1 MLTSQ
6 VKILFSDMITFGFKS
21 KTGGLLRAVVAIV
34 LGVIM
39 VSFPGSSLVVIV
51 KILAAFLI
59 ASGLVSLVF
68 GIVNRQNGGLA
79 LMITNTLVD
88 IILGILIFMFP
99 AEVASIVMF
108 LLGLLIMFFGIFQI
122 VVLMSANRVLPVGIW
137 TFLLPVLCAAGG
149 AMVMFHPFG
158 LGSVITLVAGI
169 ALLVYG
175 VSELMATWKMRK
187 SMKEYEIHY
196 SAGGRTGR
204 GQDSGDRIEVKDVDY
219 EKVGDDK

>member
-1 MLTSQ
+1 
-6 VKILFSDMITFGFKS
+6 MITFGFKS

-122 VVLMSANRVLPVGIW
+122 VVLMSANRVFPVGIW

-187 SMKEYEIHY
+187 AMKEYEIHY
-196 SAGGRTGR
+196 SAGGRTDR

>member
-187 SMKEYEIHY
+187 AMKEYEIHY
-196 SAGGRTGR
+196 SAGGRTDR
-204 GQDSGDRIEVKDVDY
+204 GQDSRDRIEVKDVDY

>member
-1 MLTSQ
+1 
-6 VKILFSDMITFGFKS
+6 MITFGFKS

-187 SMKEYEIHY
+187 AMKEYEIHY

>member
-187 SMKEYEIHY
+187 AMKEYEIHY
-196 SAGGRTGR
+196 SAGGRTDS

>member
-175 VSELMATWKMRK
+175 VSELIATWKMRK
-187 SMKEYEIHY
+187 AMKEYEIHY
-196 SAGGRTGR
+196 SAGGRTDR

>member
-1 MLTSQ
+1 
-6 VKILFSDMITFGFKS
+6 MITFGFKS

-187 SMKEYEIHY
+187 AMKEYEIHY
-196 SAGGRTGR
+196 SAGGRTDR
-204 GQDSGDRIEVKDVDY
+204 GQDSGDSIEVKDVDY

>member
-68 GIVNRQNGGLA
+68 GVVNRQNGGLA

-187 SMKEYEIHY
+187 AMKEYEIHY
-196 SAGGRTGR
+196 SAGGRTDR

>member
-175 VSELMATWKMRK
+175 VSEFMATWKMRK
-187 SMKEYEIHY
+187 AMKEYEIHY
-196 SAGGRTGR
+196 SAGGRTDR

>member
-158 LGSVITLVAGI
+158 LGSVITLVA
-169 ALLVYG
+169 
-175 VSELMATWKMRK
+175 
-187 SMKEYEIHY
+187 EYEIHY
-196 SAGGRTGR
+196 SAGGRTDR

-219 EKVGDDK
+219 EKVGGDK

>member
-137 TFLLPVLCAAGG
+137 TFLLPVLCVAGG

-187 SMKEYEIHY
+187 AMKEYEIHY
-196 SAGGRTGR
+196 SAGGRTDR

>member
-1 MLTSQ
+1 
-6 VKILFSDMITFGFKS
+6 MITFGFKS

-137 TFLLPVLCAAGG
+137 TFLLPVLCVAGG

-187 SMKEYEIHY
+187 AMKEYEIHY